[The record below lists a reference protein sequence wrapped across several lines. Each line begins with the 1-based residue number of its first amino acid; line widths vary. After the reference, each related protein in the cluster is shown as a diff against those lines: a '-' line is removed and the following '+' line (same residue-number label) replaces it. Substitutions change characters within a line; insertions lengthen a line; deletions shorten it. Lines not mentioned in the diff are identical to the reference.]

1 MTNFI
6 RKYLTIYFSILGGII
21 FTIICCLLMTIT
33 TDSFTSDWVRV
44 LQSNSRLED
53 HIRNFVIGFVITFL
67 LVWGIRL
74 SKETKGD

>member
-21 FTIICCLLMTIT
+21 FTIICCLFIT
-33 TDSFTSDWVRV
+33 TDNDFSSDWVWV
-44 LQSNSRLED
+44 LQYNRLLED

-74 SKETKGD
+74 SKEAKGD